1 MVPDGLKVTRSQNGV
16 TAADGGRL
24 VEVSTFPLARAYS
37 AGLFAA
43 VAKELKA
50 RMDTLAQQSGGTVTP
65 GKPVT
70 VGGIRSH
77 SYEVESDGMVDDYVF
92 VLRGKREFQ
101 LLCRRK
107 ASEPGDPCKLLFTS
121 FRVT

>member
-1 MVPDGLKVTRSQNGV
+1 MTV
-16 TAADGGRL
+16 ADDGRL

-37 AGLFAA
+37 DDLISA
-43 VAKELKA
+43 VEKELKA
-50 RMDTLAQQSGGTVTP
+50 RMDTLAHESGGTVAP

-77 SYEVESDGMVDDYVF
+77 SYRIESGGMVDDYVF

-107 ASEPGDPCKLLFTS
+107 SSDSDDHCGLLISS
-121 FRVT
+121 FRVV